1 MQLLSDIAVERP
13 SDRQSVVSI
22 TLRTP
27 ELAKAL
33 HGTGN
38 AAHLVA
44 WGVGTTALAA
54 FAWKGGLGLTAHATV
69 KFCVLDAALFWLTY
83 SANRLWQN
91 RNGTTIDELV
101 MTLDDRRIAIL
112 NNGTETSVERRSDEL
127 RFSSRP
133 HHRGKFEER
142 DERRVQ
148 HPIGYEYRD
157 AWEIW
162 VEAGLDVRLIAT
174 VSDERDARAIVR
186 HLTEENLFVT
196 RGENPSEYAPMRAE
210 PA

>member
-1 MQLLSDIAVERP
+1 MQLLSEIKTDRP
-13 SDRQSVVSI
+13 SNRQSRVTI

-33 HGTGN
+33 HGTGYG
-38 AAHLVA
+38 LQLLA
-44 WGVGTTALAA
+44 WGIGTTALSV
-54 FAWKGGLGLTAHATV
+54 FAWKGGFGLTAHATI
-69 KFCVLDAALFWLTY
+69 KFCVADAVLFWATH
-83 SANRLWQN
+83 SANRLWQDRN
-91 RNGTTIDELV
+91 RTKIDELIV
-101 MTLDDRRIAIL
+101 TLDDERVSVRSQGDEITVRRR
-112 NNGTETSVERRSDEL
+112 GDEL

-133 HHRGKFEER
+133 DQRGKYEER

-162 VEAGLDVRLIAT
+162 VEASLDVQLIAT
-174 VSDERDARAIVR
+174 VSDEQDARAIVR

-196 RGENPSEYAPMRAE
+196 RGENPSEYAPSRAE
-210 PA
+210 PL

>member
-13 SDRQSVVSI
+13 SDHQSVVTI

-27 ELAKAL
+27 ELAKVL
-33 HGTGN
+33 HGTGY

-44 WGVGTTALAA
+44 WGVGTSALAA
-54 FAWKGGLGLTAHATV
+54 FAWKGGLGLTAHATI
-69 KFCVLDAALFWLTY
+69 KFCVLDAALFWATHSL
-83 SANRLWQN
+83 NRLWQDRN
-91 RNGTTIDELV
+91 RTAIDELV
-101 MTLDDRRIAIL
+101 VKLDDRRVTFV
-112 NNGTETSVERRSDEL
+112 NQGSETSIRRRSDEL

-133 HHRGKFEER
+133 HHHGKYEER

-148 HPIGYEYRD
+148 HPVGYEYRD

-162 VEAGLDVRLIAT
+162 VEAGLDVQLVTT
-174 VSDERDARAIVR
+174 VSDEQDARAIVR

-196 RGENPSEYAPMRAE
+196 RGDAANEFAPSRAE
-210 PA
+210 PV

>member
-1 MQLLSDIAVERP
+1 MQLLSDIAVEHR
-13 SDRQSVVSI
+13 SGRESVVTI

-33 HGTGN
+33 HGTGY
-38 AAHLVA
+38 AAHLIA
-44 WGVGTTALAA
+44 WGVGTSALAA

-83 SANRLWQN
+83 STNRLWQN
-91 RNGTTIDELV
+91 RNRTTIDELV
-101 MTLDDRRIAIL
+101 VTLDDRL
-112 NNGTETSVERRSDEL
+112 VTFVSQGTETSVRRRSDKL

-133 HHRGKFEER
+133 HHRGKYEER

-148 HPIGYEYRD
+148 HPVGYEYRD

-162 VEAGLDVRLIAT
+162 IEAGLDIQLIAT
-174 VSDERDARAIVR
+174 VSDEQDARAIVR

-196 RGENPSEYAPMRAE
+196 RGENPSEYAASRAE
-210 PA
+210 PV

>member
-1 MQLLSDIAVERP
+1 MRLLSDISVARP
-13 SDRQSVVSI
+13 SSRKSAVTI
-22 TLRTP
+22 TFRTP

-33 HGTGN
+33 RGTSK
-38 AAHLVA
+38 AVHLFG
-44 WGVGTTALAA
+44 WGIGTTALAA
-54 FAWKGGLGLTAHATV
+54 FAWSGGLGLTAHAVV
-69 KFCVLDAALFWLTY
+69 KFCLLDAALFWLTH
-83 SANRLWQN
+83 SASRSWQN
-91 RNGTTIDELV
+91 RNRTKIDQLV
-101 MTLDDRRIAIL
+101 VMLDEKGVTVRAREGVTQLRR
-112 NNGTETSVERRSDEL
+112 GMDEL

-133 HHRGKFEER
+133 DHRGKYEER

-148 HPIGYEYRD
+148 HPVGYEYRD

-162 VEAGLDVRLIAT
+162 GEAGLDVQLLAT

-196 RGENPSEYAPMRAE
+196 RGESRSDTIPSRAE